1 MTPRDRLVARR
12 DRRFWYW
19 AAAVLVVLLLLA
31 WALGWFGGAAP
42 PEAPAT
48 G

>member
-19 AAAVLVVLLLLA
+19 AAAAIIVLLLIG
-31 WALGWFGGAAP
+31 WTLGWFTP
-42 PEAPAT
+42 SPEAPAT